1 MRAMMTAMT
10 TRDKIGGDG
19 CDARK
24 VTGRTVFACLVAFF
38 ALVFAA
44 NAILVRAAVSTF
56 GGLETESSYQAGL
69 AFANEEAQARA
80 QDALHWRVDAR
91 FAAPTDGA
99 RRLVVDVRDAER
111 QPLRGLVATAR
122 LVHPADQ
129 RGDHAIA
136 LAEARPGEFSGTADA
151 AAGQWDLVI
160 ELARDGVRVFR
171 SRNRIVLH

>member
-1 MRAMMTAMT
+1 MATMMP
-10 TRDKIGGDG
+10 RDQIGGDG

-38 ALVFAA
+38 AVVGLA

-69 AFANEEAQARA
+69 VFANEEAQARA
-80 QDALHWRVDAR
+80 QDALHWRVAAR
-91 FAAPTDGA
+91 FAPPADSA
-99 RRLVVDVRDAER
+99 RRLMIDVRDVAGR
-111 QPLRGLVATAR
+111 PLRGLVATAR

-129 RGDHAIA
+129 RGDHPVA
-136 LAEARPGEFSGTADA
+136 LGEVRPGEFSGAADA
-151 AAGQWDLVI
+151 PAGQWDLVI
-160 ELARDGVRVFR
+160 ELARDGTRVFR